1 MQRFYI
7 HFHQMSILSL
17 NSNEM
22 ADKQMHTQ
30 SRTIN
35 LLTPSKELPLYGKRI
50 LVTAPRN
57 YAYRLSEQIIKKGG
71 LPVFMPTIE
80 TCYLSNYT
88 KLDNALNQICEFDWI
103 IFTSRNG
110 ITAFFHRMND
120 LDIPVSVLK
129 NCQLCALGKDAES
142 LLSFCGKVDLIPTES
157 SPGGIVAELAK
168 LPEIHN
174 TKVLIPAPE
183 VVGLPEPDIVP
194 NLITDLQQLGIEVTR
209 VPTYITQGLNTSI
222 YSIELDMIRQER
234 IDVIAFSST
243 AEVES
248 FLTMVNSQ
256 NDYERCIIACFGPYT
271 AANARK
277 LGMNVSIVS
286 RDYSSFEGFAE
297 AMATFFSQ

>member
-1 MQRFYI
+1 
-7 HFHQMSILSL
+7 MS
-17 NSNEM
+17 
-22 ADKQMHTQ
+22 DKQMHTQ
-30 SRTIN
+30 SREIN
-35 LLTPSKELPLYGKRI
+35 LLTPSNKLPLYGKRI

-57 YAYRLSEQIIKKGG
+57 YAYRLSEQIIKQGG
-71 LPVFMPTIE
+71 LPILMPTIE

-88 KLDNALNQICEFDWI
+88 KLDTALERIGEFDWI

-129 NCQLCALGKDAES
+129 NCHLSALGKDAES
-142 LLSFCGKVDLIPTES
+142 LLSFSGKVDLIPRES

-168 LPEIHN
+168 LPEIYQK
-174 TKVLIPAPE
+174 KVLIPAPE
-183 VVGLPEPDIVP
+183 VVGLPEPDVVP
-194 NLITDLQQLGIEVTR
+194 NLITDLQKLGIEVTR
-209 VPTYITQGLNTSI
+209 VPTYITQGLDKNI
-222 YSIELDMIRQER
+222 YSIELNLMRQGM

-256 NDYERCIIACFGPYT
+256 SDYEGCIIGCFGPYT
-271 AANARK
+271 TANAQQ

-286 RDYSSFEGFAE
+286 RDYSSFQGFAE
-297 AMATFFSQ
+297 AIAEFFTLSYSSDSALGDVG

>member
-1 MQRFYI
+1 
-7 HFHQMSILSL
+7 
-17 NSNEM
+17 M

-30 SRTIN
+30 SREIN

-57 YAYRLSEQIIKKGG
+57 YVYRLSEQIIKQGG

-88 KLDNALNQICEFDWI
+88 KLDTALVHIYEFDWI
-103 IFTSRNG
+103 LFTSRNG

-120 LDIPVSVLK
+120 LDIPISVVEK
-129 NCQLCALGKDAES
+129 CHLCALGKDAET
-142 LLSFCGKVDLIPTES
+142 LMSFCGKVDLIPTES
-157 SPGGIVAELAK
+157 SPAGIVAELAK
-168 LPEIHN
+168 LPQIHEK
-174 TKVLIPAPE
+174 KVLIPAPE
-183 VVGLPEPDIVP
+183 VVGLPEPDVVP
-194 NLITDLQQLGIEVTR
+194 NLITDLQKLGIEVTR

-222 YSIELDMIRQER
+222 YSIELNLVRQGI

-248 FLTMVNSQ
+248 FLTMVNSES
-256 NDYERCIIACFGPYT
+256 DYERCIIACFGPYT
-271 AANARK
+271 AANAQK

-286 RDYSSFEGFAE
+286 ADYSSFEGFGDAMSTTGYAYAE
-297 AMATFFSQ
+297 FFTLSSTSD